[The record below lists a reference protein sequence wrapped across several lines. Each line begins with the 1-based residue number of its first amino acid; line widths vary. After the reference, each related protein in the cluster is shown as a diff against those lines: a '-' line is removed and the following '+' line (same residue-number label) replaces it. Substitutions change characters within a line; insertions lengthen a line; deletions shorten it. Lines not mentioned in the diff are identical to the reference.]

1 MRMRTFI
8 TATMIL
14 TVAAVGLA
22 ANLSKTFDEWGKGPA
37 QHLMTKEELK
47 QWKSINSD
55 AQAQAFIDLF
65 WARRDPSPATPRNEF
80 RDQFELIVKTADE
93 QFKETGTRGAMT
105 ERGKLFILVGS
116 PTNRTRR
123 VETAA
128 ASSPPGDSSST
139 PQAPSIVTETW
150 TYEGA
155 RVPEFV
161 GGPKLEVVFRDDFSP
176 GRFRVTRSTMKMAD
190 LTEKAIEQAM
200 VSPSLRAVPT
210 YDTAPRPAAA
220 APKPAAAVV
229 ETSVPAPDLT
239 LPTTFKTT
247 SLQTAVT
254 DFKAAKTSPYKDVYV
269 TYGEFVTPDG
279 SYFIP
284 VQLYL
289 TKAPGAQADQDVTFF
304 GVVEDEQ
311 GKIVGVFEQ
320 PVKLQASK
328 TELYTD
334 TSLRIPPGKYKG
346 TFGIANAGKPVAMAQ
361 APIELAGIDKDS
373 SGLSRLILSNNIY
386 PMTVAQMPTDPY
398 AFGGIKVVPKG
409 DQTFTRQD
417 ELWYFFELRNPGVDE
432 TGKTKIQIKVDV
444 EAKNGQKMGA
454 PLQETPAE
462 PLKGVPGHYGIGSS
476 IPLAGFSP
484 GEYTMKI
491 KVIDTIKKQTYNL
504 QEKFKIVG

>member
-1 MRMRTFI
+1 MRIRAFI
-8 TATMIL
+8 TATMVL
-14 TVAAVGLA
+14 SVAAVGLA

-47 QWKSINSD
+47 QWKSLNSD
-55 AQAQAFIDLF
+55 SQAQAFIDLF
-65 WARRDPSPATPRNEF
+65 WARRDPSPATPRNEY
-80 RDQFELIVKTADE
+80 REQFDLIVKTADE
-93 QFKETGTRGAMT
+93 QFKETGTRGSLT
-105 ERGKLFILVGS
+105 ERGKLFILLGS

-128 ASSPPGDSSST
+128 SST
-139 PQAPSIVTETW
+139 APGESTSTAQAPSIVTETW

-161 GGPKLEVVFRDDFSP
+161 GSPKLEVVFRDDFSP
-176 GRFRVTRSTMKMAD
+176 GRFRVVRSTMKVAE

-200 VSPSLRAVPT
+200 TSPNLRAVPT
-210 YDTAPRPAAA
+210 YEAQARPAAA
-220 APKPAAAVV
+220 ATRPATVV
-229 ETSVPAPDLT
+229 AETSVPAPSLT
-239 LPTTFKTT
+239 LPTEFKTT
-247 SLQTAVT
+247 SLQTAVAE
-254 DFKAAKTSPYKDVYV
+254 FKSAKTSPYKDVYV
-269 TYGEFVTPDG
+269 TYGEFVTPEG
-279 SYFIP
+279 NYFIP

-289 TKAPGAQADQDVTFF
+289 TKSPVAQADQDVTFF

-311 GKIVGVFEQ
+311 GTIVGVFEE
-320 PVKLQASK
+320 PVKLRASK
-328 TELYTD
+328 NELFTD
-334 TSLRIPPGKYKG
+334 RSLTIPPGKYKG
-346 TFGIANAGKPVAMAQ
+346 TFGIATAGKPLAIAQTAM
-361 APIELAGIDKDS
+361 ELAGIDKDT

-386 PMTVAQMPTDPY
+386 PMTAAQMPTDPY

-409 DQTFTRQD
+409 DQTFSRQD

-432 TGKTKIQIKVDV
+432 TGKTKIQVKVDV
-444 EAKNGQKMGA
+444 EAKSGQKMGA

-462 PLKGVPGHYGIGSS
+462 PLKGVPGHFGIGSS